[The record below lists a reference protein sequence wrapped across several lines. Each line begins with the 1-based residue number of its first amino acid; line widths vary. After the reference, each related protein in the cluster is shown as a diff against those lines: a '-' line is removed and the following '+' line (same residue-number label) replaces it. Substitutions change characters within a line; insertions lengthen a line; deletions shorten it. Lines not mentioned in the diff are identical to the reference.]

1 MPLRGGRRGPASLP
15 CVCLSNRLGLAAPAP
30 PVGDEVLR
38 AGMLVDWPGRPGPRD
53 PVELH
58 PTRCSFKASLPAGAP
73 TSSPPNRWTRA
84 SHPCCAGPPGPSSQA
99 KPAQSQALL
108 GLFFPGVHNHSS
120 PHTFWDR
127 ERGTERTNSSIWRG
141 PTPPGKVSAAS
152 SVVRCCG
159 VWRDRGLRTWRVLSQ
174 SPPSLPYTFCRE
186 LSGMCPYR
194 SSGQAGWQIC
204 VCVWVL
210 SPYLGVSELKN
221 PRVSGH
227 VT

>member
-1 MPLRGGRRGPASLP
+1 MAAARAGAQRRARPRRHRATAAEEQVPHLGTGTAGGASRRPRLRRSRRSASACAPRRGGARAVPLRGGRRGPASLP

-99 KPAQSQALL
+99 KPVQSQALL
-108 GLFFPGVHNHSS
+108 GLFFPQGCTTTAV
-120 PHTFWDR
+120 
-127 ERGTERTNSSIWRG
+127 
-141 PTPPGKVSAAS
+141 PTPSGT
-152 SVVRCCG
+152 G
-159 VWRDRGLRTWRVLSQ
+159 NEGQ
-174 SPPSLPYTFCRE
+174 RE
-186 LSGMCPYR
+186 PT
-194 SSGQAGWQIC
+194 
-204 VCVWVL
+204 V
-210 SPYLGVSELKN
+210 
-221 PRVSGH
+221 VSGEAPRLPARFRQLL
-227 VT
+227 V